1 MASVP
6 ISKFKA
12 QCLAMLE
19 NVRKTG
25 QPLRITRFGKPMA
38 DIVPAAVHAPASWI
52 GLFPEGE
59 LHDDLLAPAA
69 GASEWEALAEA
80 TPQLRKRNR

>member
-1 MASVP
+1 MSTVP

-25 QPLRITRFGKPMA
+25 KPLRITRFGKPIA
-38 DIVPAAVHAPASWI
+38 DIVPATVSAPASWL

-59 LHDDLLAPAA
+59 ILGDLIAPVVAE
-69 GASEWEALAEA
+69 GDWEALAA
-80 TPQLRKRNR
+80 SPAPRGKRAR

>member
-1 MASVP
+1 MSSVP

-25 QPLRITRFGKPMA
+25 KPLRVTRFGKPIA
-38 DIVPAAVHAPASWI
+38 DIVPAAVSAPANWL

-59 LHDDLLAPAA
+59 IHGDLVAPVMAE
-69 GASEWEALAEA
+69 SEWEALAGS
-80 TPQLRKRNR
+80 PSSSRKRAR